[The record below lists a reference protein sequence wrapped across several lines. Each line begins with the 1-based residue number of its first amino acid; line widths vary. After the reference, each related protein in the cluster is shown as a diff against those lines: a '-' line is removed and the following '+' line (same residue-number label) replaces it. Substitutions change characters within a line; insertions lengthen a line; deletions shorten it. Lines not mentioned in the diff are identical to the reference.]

1 MKNGKIIK
9 LIVFSTITLLIFTC
23 SKKEDKQNNVKNT
36 EVSSSVLS
44 DSQKNKVEE
53 EKKSSIVASVKDI
66 VDEIRKEKEITD
78 NDKTLEAK
86 EEELFESTEGGK
98 RKYYYKNNILV
109 KVEDMHYGES
119 GEFYQ
124 EYYIKNNK
132 IYFSYILRSAY
143 NVLYYVTKEMA
154 EKNGSKEYF
163 DPSKTI
169 KEERRFY
176 FNPEEKLVR
185 LIDEKGK
192 MIEDVKVLQQ
202 EEEQFKEDVTFKR

>member
-86 EEELFESTEGGK
+86 EEELFEST
-98 RKYYYKNNILV
+98 
-109 KVEDMHYGES
+109 
-119 GEFYQ
+119 
-124 EYYIKNNK
+124 
-132 IYFSYILRSAY
+132 
-143 NVLYYVTKEMA
+143 
-154 EKNGSKEYF
+154 
-163 DPSKTI
+163 
-169 KEERRFY
+169 RF
-176 FNPEEKLVR
+176 
-185 LIDEKGK
+185 
-192 MIEDVKVLQQ
+192 
-202 EEEQFKEDVTFKR
+202 